1 MLPVFRHGPNRLRL
15 QIGLAA
21 LLCLTIIWTT
31 AYFEIQR
38 SQASY
43 FHEAEVRTAVQ
54 ARVISENT
62 RSTFKRVNE
71 ILIDTRAQ
79 WDGRWKPFAD
89 VIRHRQENIKDLTF
103 QVSVIDKNGLLA
115 FSNLAPPTE
124 RTDLSQR
131 EHFLVHQQHPE
142 LDHFFISKPVRG
154 KVSGKWSIQFT
165 RPIFLKGQFNG
176 VLVVSIS
183 PDLFADFAKT
193 LGIEGDASATML
205 RDSGEIMSRFPPSES
220 SLGRLV
226 SDAPFLQSNAAQSGN
241 FRRTAVVDGI
251 DRIYGYYREP
261 EYGVIYYVGQSVR
274 EILRP
279 FIASR
284 DYVVGAAALVSA
296 LALVLFQ
303 LLLRSLIAA
312 DLLRRDLEA
321 EKVLAQ
327 SANAAKS
334 LFLANMSHEIR
345 TPMNGVLGMT
355 QLLLDGELTPEQ
367 RGYAHTIAHS
377 GEALLAII
385 NDILD
390 LSKIE
395 AGHMEFEA
403 RTFALQPLVESVTS
417 VLGIKAQDKGVAF
430 QVSLTTPAG
439 AEYIGDSLR
448 IRQIL
453 FNLVGNAVKFTL
465 QGEVRLN
472 VTPQPGG
479 LRFEIRDT
487 GIGIAPEA
495 LDKLFNN
502 FAQVDSSTSRKFGGT
517 GLGLVICKKLVQGM
531 GGTIGVHSEPGAG
544 STFWFELPLPAVP
557 RAAAPV
563 QGRSTAQPPAIT
575 TLGELGG
582 ASPASS
588 ERDAQVAG
596 QLPGPVPAP
605 ADAPASAPAPAHFLL
620 VEDHPINQKLAM
632 VMLQRMGYSVDLA
645 QNGALGAA
653 AANERRY
660 ALILMDVQMPVM
672 NGFEATRAIRA
683 SGGPN
688 ATTPIVAL
696 TANAMQSDKDACF
709 AAGMNDF
716 LTKPF
721 SRDGLTEIIER
732 NLQSASGSG
741 VAT

>member
-1 MLPVFRHGPNRLRL
+1 M
-15 QIGLAA
+15 
-21 LLCLTIIWTT
+21 
-31 AYFEIQR
+31 
-38 SQASY
+38 
-43 FHEAEVRTAVQ
+43 
-54 ARVISENT
+54 
-62 RSTFKRVNE
+62 
-71 ILIDTRAQ
+71 
-79 WDGRWKPFAD
+79 
-89 VIRHRQENIKDLTF
+89 
-103 QVSVIDKNGLLA
+103 
-115 FSNLAPPTE
+115 
-124 RTDLSQR
+124 
-131 EHFLVHQQHPE
+131 
-142 LDHFFISKPVRG
+142 
-154 KVSGKWSIQFT
+154 
-165 RPIFLKGQFNG
+165 
-176 VLVVSIS
+176 
-183 PDLFADFAKT
+183 
-193 LGIEGDASATML
+193 
-205 RDSGEIMSRFPPSES
+205 
-220 SLGRLV
+220 
-226 SDAPFLQSNAAQSGN
+226 
-241 FRRTAVVDGI
+241 
-251 DRIYGYYREP
+251 
-261 EYGVIYYVGQSVR
+261 
-274 EILRP
+274 
-279 FIASR
+279 
-284 DYVVGAAALVSA
+284 
-296 LALVLFQ
+296 
-303 LLLRSLIAA
+303 
-312 DLLRRDLEA
+312 
-321 EKVLAQ
+321 
-327 SANAAKS
+327 
-334 LFLANMSHEIR
+334 
-345 TPMNGVLGMT
+345 
-355 QLLLDGELTPEQ
+355 
-367 RGYAHTIAHS
+367 
-377 GEALLAII
+377 
-385 NDILD
+385 
-390 LSKIE
+390 
-395 AGHMEFEA
+395 
-403 RTFALQPLVESVTS
+403 
-417 VLGIKAQDKGVAF
+417 
-430 QVSLTTPAG
+430 
-439 AEYIGDSLR
+439 
-448 IRQIL
+448 
-453 FNLVGNAVKFTL
+453 
-465 QGEVRLN
+465 
-472 VTPQPGG
+472 TPQPGG

-575 TLGELGG
+575 APGELGG

-605 ADAPASAPAPAHFLL
+605 ADASASAPAPAHFLL

-741 VAT
+741 LAT